1 MRKTQL
7 PAVLAVTIMAAATSG
22 ALLVSSCGGDDQPP
36 QCEVYCVPETDPPAA
51 ACAGPDLPCAT
62 GTNHDQC
69 PTGCIPEP
77 VV

>member
-7 PAVLAVTIMAAATSG
+7 PAVLAVTIMAAATTG
-22 ALLVSSCGGDDQPP
+22 ALLVSSCGGDDQPE
-36 QCEVYCVPETDPPAA
+36 CEVLCVPESTPAPAA
-51 ACAGPDLPCAT
+51 CEGPDYPCAT
-62 GTNHDQC
+62 GTNMDQC